1 MVAHVH
7 DAAAFCEAATGRRT
21 VVLFTDDTATSAPAA
36 PPDALKADTGSARV
50 LLQQQQYHDWFPVVY
65 GATPA

>member
-21 VVLFTDDTATSAPAA
+21 VVLVTDDTATSAHAA
-36 PPDALKADTGSARV
+36 DALQADTGSARV
-50 LLQQQQYHDWFPVVY
+50 LLLLLLQYHDWFPVVY